1 MIIKGHKIEFIE
13 DIHCY
18 LVDGVIVNSV
28 TSLLKKKFGKKYD
41 GISDRVLRNASEKG
55 TMYKGMELDR
65 EYRLKELDL

>member
-1 MIIKGHKIEFIE
+1 MNIKAYEIEFIE

-28 TSLLKKKFGKKYD
+28 TSLLKKKFGKTYD

-65 EYRLKELDL
+65 EYSLKELEL